1 MTGVLA
7 GLVGSMKG
15 AVAFSATGGTT
26 TDSGGYR
33 YHTFNASG
41 NFVVTGSK
49 SMDILVVGGGGGG
62 GGASGDKFN
71 NYAGPGGGAGV
82 FATATRTIS
91 TGTHPVTVGAGGAG
105 GSGPGGG
112 QLGEKGIPS
121 LLKLTDTS
129 SYAIGD
135 TGPAGGKVFITPST
149 SGNGTGLYFE
159 VAPVASE
166 VSRTWAQSSLQSTLV
181 AGAKFFE
188 IGTGSIITPKI
199 VAQGNSSDTTCAA
212 TYCDNY
218 TYGGYSDWF
227 LPSQSEMIALYT
239 NRVAVNSSISTTSS
253 YWTSSEDI
261 LQVSGIPN
269 GRVWIIGVS
278 STVATKNSSYLV
290 RPVRAF
296 AASAFTPIYAVGGT
310 ITTSSSQTSAGHSV
324 FEGGIE
330 YSADFP
336 TSGGGGGTSAVGQAA
351 YYTSPNYYSGNGGA
365 GSTWNSFKSFGGGGG
380 AGGYYVTGYYTI
392 NNRGIGGTTGGGAGS
407 DASIATPIDGT
418 AGTTNTGGGGGGGS
432 FKDYNTTSGGNGGS
446 GVVIVRYLL

>member
-7 GLVGSMKG
+7 GLVGSMG
-15 AVAFSATGGTT
+15 SAFSATGGTT

-33 YHTFNASG
+33 YHAFNASG

-62 GGASGDKFN
+62 GGASGDKFS
-71 NYAGPGGGAGV
+71 YYPGPGGGAGV
-82 FATATRTIS
+82 FATS
-91 TGTHPVTVGAGGAG
+91 TTTVSAGTYPITVGAGGAG
-105 GSGPGGG
+105 GDGPGGG
-112 QLGEKGIPS
+112 QSGQTGVPS
-121 LLKLTDTS
+121 LFKLTDTS

-135 TGPAGGKVFITPST
+135 TGPAGGKIFITPST
-149 SGNGTGLYFE
+149 AGNGTGLYFE

-166 VSRTWAQSSLQSTLV
+166 VSRTWAQSSLQGTLV
-181 AGAKFFE
+181 DGAKFHA
-188 IGTGSIITPKI
+188 IGVGSIITPKI
-199 VAQGNSSDTTCAA
+199 VAQGNSSASTCAA
-212 TYCDNY
+212 TYCSDY

-227 LPSQSEMIALYT
+227 LPSQGEMSALYT
-239 NRVAVNSSISTTSS
+239 NRVAVSSSIGTSAS
-253 YWTSSEDI
+253 YWTCSEDT
-261 LQVSGIPN
+261 LQFSGATY
-269 GRVWIIGVS
+269 GRVWTGGNGG
-278 STVATKNSSYLV
+278 TVTGKNNSYLV

-296 AASAFTPIYAVGGT
+296 SASAFTSIYAVGGT
-310 ITTSSSQTSAGHSV
+310 GTSSSSATAAGNSV

-380 AGGYYVTGYYTI
+380 GGGYYVTGYYTI
-392 NNRGIGGTTGGGAGS
+392 NNRGTGGTTGGGAGS
-407 DASIATPIDGT
+407 DASIATPINGT
-418 AGTTNTGGGGGGGS
+418 AGTTNAGGGGGGGS
-432 FKDYNTTSGGNGGS
+432 FKDYSTTSGGNGGS

>member
-7 GLVGSMKG
+7 GLVGSMK
-15 AVAFSATGGTT
+15 AAFSATGGTV

-33 YHTFNASG
+33 YHTFNSSG
-41 NFVVTGSK
+41 SFVVTGPSK

-62 GGASGDKFN
+62 GGSSGDKFN
-71 NYAGPGGGAGV
+71 YYPGPGGGAGV
-82 FATATRTIS
+82 FATATTTVS
-91 TGTHPVTVGAGGAG
+91 AGTYPVTVGAGGAG
-105 GSGPGGG
+105 GVNGSGGN
-112 QLGEKGIPS
+112 GEKGIPS
-121 LLKLTDTS
+121 LLKLTDTTT
-129 SYAIGD
+129 YAIGD

-166 VSRTWAQSSLQSTLV
+166 VSRTWAQSSLTGTLV
-181 AGAKFFE
+181 AGAKFYE

-212 TYCDNY
+212 KYCDNY

-227 LPSQSEMIALYT
+227 LPSKDEMTALYA
-239 NRVAVNSSISTTSS
+239 NRTAVSSSISTSTS

-261 LQVSGIPN
+261 LQTSYIPN
-269 GRVWIIGVS
+269 GRVWIGGFYA
-278 STVATKNSSYLV
+278 TVATKTSSYLV

-330 YSADFP
+330 YYGDLP
-336 TSGGGGGTSAVGQAA
+336 TSGGGGGTSAVGQVA
-351 YYTSPNYYSGNGGA
+351 YYTSTYYSGNGGA

-380 AGGYYVTGYYTI
+380 GGGYYATGYYTI
-392 NNRGIGGTTGGGAGS
+392 ANQGAGGTTGGGAGS
-407 DASIATPIDGT
+407 NATIATPIDGT
-418 AGTTNTGGGGGGGS
+418 AGTTNAGGGGGGGS
-432 FKDYNTTSGGNGGS
+432 FKDYSTTAGGNGGS

>member
-1 MTGVLA
+1 MTLLA
-7 GLVGSMKG
+7 RTGIVNTY
-15 AVAFSATGGTT
+15 ATATAFSATGGTT

-33 YHTFNASG
+33 YHTFNSSG
-41 NFVVTGSK
+41 SFVVTGSK
-49 SMDILVVGGGGGG
+49 SMDILVVGGGSGG

-71 NYAGPGGGAGV
+71 NYPGPGGGAGV
-82 FATATRTIS
+82 FATMTTTVS
-91 TGTHPVTVGAGGAG
+91 TGTYPVTVGAGGV
-105 GSGPGGG
+105 GGG
-112 QLGEKGIPS
+112 NSSGGNGEKGIPS
-121 LLKLTDTS
+121 LLKLTDTTT
-129 SYAIGD
+129 YAIGD
-135 TGPAGGKVFITPST
+135 TGPAGGKIFMTPST

-166 VSRTWAQSSLQSTLV
+166 VSRTWAQSSLTGTLV
-181 AGAKFFE
+181 NGAKFSE

-199 VAQGNSSDTTCAA
+199 VAQGNSSGTTCAA

-227 LPSQSEMIALYT
+227 LPSKDEMAALYA
-239 NRVAVNSSISTTSS
+239 NRTAVSSSISTSTS
-253 YWTSSEDI
+253 YWSSSEDI
-261 LQVSGIPN
+261 IQISTIPN
-269 GRVWIIGVS
+269 GRVWIVGI
-278 STVATKNSSYLV
+278 STTIATKTSSYLV

-310 ITTSSSQTSAGHSV
+310 LTTSSSVTSAGHSV

-330 YSADFP
+330 YNADLP

-380 AGGYYVTGYYTI
+380 GGGYYVTGFYTTA
-392 NNRGIGGTTGGGAGS
+392 NQGAGGTTGGGAGS
-407 DASIATPIDGT
+407 NATIATPINGT
-418 AGTTNTGGGGGGGS
+418 AGTTNAGGGGGGGS
-432 FKDYNTTSGGNGGS
+432 FKDYSTTAGGNGGS